1 MNGHARGGGRPTLEE
16 VAARAGVGRGT
27 VSRVVNGSSKVS
39 EQTRAAVERAVAE
52 LGYVPNRAA
61 RALAANRTDAIALVI
76 PEPESRFFAEP
87 YFSDVVRGV
96 GAALA
101 ETDVQLVLT
110 LAGGDRERRRLAQ
123 YLTGHRVD
131 GVLLVSVHAGDPLPE
146 MLAELGIPTVISGR
160 RSADEPLPCVD
171 SDNLAGAAEAVRHLL
186 DRGRRAI
193 ATITGPLDVYG
204 AQCRLDG
211 YRQALA
217 AAGHPVDEGLIAI
230 GDFTEDGGRRAMRE
244 LLDRRPALDAV
255 FASSDVMAAGARRE
269 LRAAGRRI
277 PQDVAL
283 VGFDDSVVARH
294 MDPPLTSVRQPIEEM
309 GRTMARMLLERIGGG
324 EAGET
329 GEAREKGETGETCVV
344 LPNRLVVRE
353 SS

>member
-1 MNGHARGGGRPTLEE
+1 MNGHGRSGGRPTLEE
-16 VAARAGVGRGT
+16 VAVRAGVGRGT
-27 VSRVVNGSSKVS
+27 VSRVINGSTKVS
-39 EQTRAAVERAVAE
+39 DRTREAVEAAVAE

-76 PEPESRFFAEP
+76 PEPEARFFSEP

-96 GAALA
+96 GATLA

-110 LAGGDRERRRLAQ
+110 LAGSDRERRRLAQ
-123 YLTGHRVD
+123 YLSGHRVD
-131 GVLLVSVHAGDPLPE
+131 GVLLASVHAGDPLPE
-146 MLAELGIPTVISGR
+146 LLAELGIPAVISGR
-160 RSADEPLPCVD
+160 RSAAETLPSVD
-171 SDNLAGAAEAVRHLL
+171 SDNLAGAAGAVRHLL
-186 DRGRRAI
+186 GRGRRAI

-217 AAGHPVDEGLIAI
+217 AAGHPVDELLVSV

-244 LLDRRPALDAV
+244 LLACRPALDAV
-255 FASSDVMAAGARRE
+255 FAASDVMAAGALRE
-269 LRAAGRRI
+269 LRAAGRRV
-277 PQDVAL
+277 PLDVAL

-309 GRTMARMLLERIGGG
+309 GRTMARVLLERIAGLRDG
-324 EAGET
+324 AGEGP
-329 GEAREKGETGETCVV
+329 GERAVV
-344 LPNRLVVRE
+344 LPTELVVRE